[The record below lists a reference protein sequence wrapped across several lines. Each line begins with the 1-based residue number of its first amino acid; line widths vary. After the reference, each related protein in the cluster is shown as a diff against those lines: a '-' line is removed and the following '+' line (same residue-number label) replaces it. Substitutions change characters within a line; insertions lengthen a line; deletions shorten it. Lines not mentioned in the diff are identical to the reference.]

1 MSARSSSS
9 SGSPRSPPR
18 SPKQRGV
25 SGGTLSTD
33 TDLLI
38 APGHRFRHVDRL
50 LTNFHLPRS
59 TLLALV
65 AALLGL
71 ERMHEVYAEA
81 VAERY
86 RFYSYG
92 DAMLIL

>member
-1 MSARSSSS
+1 MI
-9 SGSPRSPPR
+9 SPGYSFCW
-18 SPKQRGV
+18 
-25 SGGTLSTD
+25 TD
-33 TDLLI
+33 
-38 APGHRFRHVDRL
+38 AL

-65 AALLGL
+65 AALLPEGI
-71 ERMHEVYAEA
+71 ERLIEIYAEA

-92 DAMLIL
+92 DAMLVLP